1 MRSPYCW
8 DRSHRQKIDKK
19 LALRAGNSPKPSS
32 ADCESPHGPSVLLTN
47 GGIYRTVS
55 GLSSSAAGPTN
66 EDCLDVIR
74 STRTPVSAKVAAEF
88 LHDIEQLA
96 RL

>member
-1 MRSPYCW
+1 VRPPYCR
-8 DRSHRQKIDKK
+8 DRFRRQKIDKK
-19 LALRAGNSPKPSS
+19 LAFRAGNSPKPYS
-32 ADCESPHGPSVLLTN
+32 ADCESPHRPSELLTN

-55 GLSSSAAGPTN
+55 GLSSSPAGPTT

-88 LHDIEQLA
+88 LQAIEQLA